1 MAHARGSHVENEVRH
16 DAVPIEADGGEAMKY
31 AYVHE
36 VTAAVRRKFPQLTVT
51 SDYPPGEPNSYT
63 LDIKGGMKA
72 GRDAAMEFAKRF
84 AEGWLHK
91 PTK

>member
-1 MAHARGSHVENEVRH
+1 
-16 DAVPIEADGGEAMKY
+16 MKY

-72 GRDAAMEFAKRF
+72 GRDAAMAWAKKY
-84 AEGWLHK
+84 AEGRTYR
-91 PTK
+91 PTR